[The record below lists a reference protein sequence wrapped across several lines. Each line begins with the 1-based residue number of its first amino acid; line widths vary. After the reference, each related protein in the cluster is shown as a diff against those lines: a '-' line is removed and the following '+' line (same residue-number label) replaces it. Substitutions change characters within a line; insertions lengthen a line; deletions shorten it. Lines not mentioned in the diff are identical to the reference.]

1 MDTKVIVVGPVGIQ
15 MEEARKYGIREASH
29 EVTRESCTHLYEDY
43 YVRRAT
49 MSRQPLIGMSDE
61 AYCRYRGVQ
70 CVTVRQAS
78 SAGIGK
84 GPVPSVIRS

>member
-1 MDTKVIVVGPVGIQ
+1 M
-15 MEEARKYGIREASH
+15 
-29 EVTRESCTHLYEDY
+29 
-43 YVRRAT
+43 T
-49 MSRQPLIGMSDE
+49 MQQLIGVSDE
-61 AYCRYRGVQ
+61 ACCQYRGVQ